1 MAVNRRVTIAT
12 IARSA
17 GVSPATV
24 SRALNHPE
32 LVNAKTLGRINASI
46 RSLGYGGPVEQYREG
61 SSDCRGLVVVNLP
74 WLDNPF
80 YSEIVHGVRVAA
92 RDAGYDMLISWD
104 NITNETA
111 SSFCSM
117 LRRCGASGVITTSP
131 LSAEAI
137 QAVEGLVPLVQCAE
151 RRTDVDAPYVTV
163 DDRSAARRATE
174 HLISCGCR
182 RLAIVAG
189 SNDFKFSRERLE
201 GFLDVTGEYDVSVLP
216 GWILQVPD
224 NSYAL
229 AYSALAHLFDS
240 GEVPDGIFAVSDT
253 FGAAVVRA
261 AHMTGIGIPGDLKV
275 VGFDNAELSTML
287 TPTLTTVN
295 QPRYRMGYAACKILL
310 DLLAGNELG
319 SRSMVLETELIVR
332 ESTSGRP
339 EAAALD

>member
-1 MAVNRRVTIAT
+1 MALGRRVTIAQV
-12 IARSA
+12 AKSS

-32 LVNAKTLGRINASI
+32 LVNPRTLARINASI
-46 RSLGYGGPVEQYREG
+46 RGLGYGGAHAAADG
-61 SSDCRGLVVVNLP
+61 GLIVVNLP

-80 YSEIVHGVRVAA
+80 YSEIVHGARVAA
-92 RDAGYDMLISWD
+92 NDAGYDLLISWD

-111 SSFCSM
+111 RSFCST
-117 LRRCGASGVITTSP
+117 LRRCGASGVITASP
-131 LSAEAI
+131 LSAETI
-137 QAVEGLVPLVQCAE
+137 QAIEAVVPLVQCAE

-163 DDRSAARRATE
+163 DDNLAAQRATE

-201 GFLDVTGEYDVSVLP
+201 GFLEVTRDHDVSVLP

-229 AYSALAHLFDS
+229 AYSALVHLFDS

-261 AHMTGIGIPGDLKV
+261 AHTTGVDIPRDLKV
-275 VGFDNAELSTML
+275 VGFDNAELATML

-295 QPRYRMGYAACKILL
+295 QPRYRMGFSACRILL
-310 DLLAGNELG
+310 DLLAGSELG
-319 SRSMVLETELIVR
+319 SCSMVLETELIVR
-332 ESTSGRP
+332 ESTVGD
-339 EAAALD
+339 AAPVGA

>member
-1 MAVNRRVTIAT
+1 MTLGRRVTIAQV
-12 IARSA
+12 AESS

-32 LVNAKTLGRINASI
+32 LVNPRTLARINASI
-46 RSLGYGGPVEQYREG
+46 RSLGYGGAG
-61 SSDCRGLVVVNLP
+61 AAGDGGLIVVNLP

-80 YSEIVHGVRVAA
+80 YSEIVHGARVAA
-92 RDAGYDMLISWD
+92 SDAGYDLLISWD
-104 NITNETA
+104 NITNDTA
-111 SSFCSM
+111 RSFCST

-137 QAVEGLVPLVQCAE
+137 QAVEAVVPLVQCAE

-163 DDRSAARRATE
+163 DDNLAAQRATE

-201 GFLDVTGEYDVSVLP
+201 GFVEVTRAHDVSVLP

-229 AYSALAHLFDS
+229 AYSALVHLFDS

-261 AHMTGIGIPGDLKV
+261 AHMTGIEIPRDLKV

-295 QPRYRMGYAACKILL
+295 QPRYRMGFSACRLLL
-310 DLLAGNELG
+310 DLLAGNERG
-319 SRSMVLETELIVR
+319 AGSMVLETELIVR
-332 ESTSGRP
+332 ESTIG
-339 EAAALD
+339 EAAPAGA

>member
-1 MAVNRRVTIAT
+1 MSTRRITIAQV
-12 IARSA
+12 AESA

-32 LVNAKTLGRINASI
+32 LVNPKTLGRINSSI
-46 RSLGYGGPVEQYREG
+46 RSLGYAVPGEHYGAEESG
-61 SSDCRGLVVVNLP
+61 CNGLIMLNLP

-80 YSEIVHGVRVAA
+80 YSEIVHGARVAA

-104 NITNETA
+104 KITNETA
-111 SSFCSM
+111 RAFCSM

-137 QAVEGLVPLVQCAE
+137 RAVEAFMPLVQCAE

-163 DDRSAARRATE
+163 DDRLSARRATE

-189 SNDFKFSRERLE
+189 SNDFKYSRERLE
-201 GFLDVTGEYDVSVLP
+201 GFLDVTREYGVSVQP

-224 NSYAL
+224 NSYGL
-229 AYSALAHLFDS
+229 ACSALAHLFDS
-240 GEVPDGIFAVSDT
+240 GVVPDGIFAVSDT
-253 FGAAVVRA
+253 FGAAVIRA
-261 AHMTGIGIPGDLKV
+261 AHTTGIEIPRDLKV

-295 QPRYRMGYAACKILL
+295 QPRYRMGYSACRILI
-310 DLLAGNELG
+310 DLLAGYELG

-332 ESTSGRP
+332 ESTAG
-339 EAAALD
+339 EAVA

>member
-1 MAVNRRVTIAT
+1 MPGNRRVTIAQ
-12 IARSA
+12 IAEST

-32 LVNAKTLGRINASI
+32 LVSPKTLGRINSSI
-46 RSLGYGGPVEQYREG
+46 RNLGYGGPFEQY
-61 SSDCRGLVVVNLP
+61 SAASPDCNGLIMVNLP

-80 YSEIVHGVRVAA
+80 YSEIVHGARVAA

-104 NITNETA
+104 NITNETVDA
-111 SSFCSM
+111 FCSM
-117 LRRCGASGVITTSP
+117 LRRSGAAGVITTSP

-137 QAVEGLVPLVQCAE
+137 RAVEAYVPLVQCAE
-151 RRTDVDAPYVTV
+151 CRTDVDAPYVTV
-163 DDRSAARRATE
+163 DDHLVARRATE
-174 HLISCGCR
+174 HLISCGCH

-189 SNDFKFSRERLE
+189 SNDFKYSRERVE
-201 GFLDVTGEYDVSVLP
+201 GFLETTQEHDVSVLP

-229 AYSALAHLFDS
+229 AYSALTHLFDT

-261 AHMTGIGIPGDLKV
+261 AHMTGITIPGDLKV
-275 VGFDNAELSTML
+275 TSVDNAELSTML

-295 QPRYRMGYAACKILL
+295 QPRYRMGYSACRILL
-310 DLLAGNELG
+310 DMLDENELG

-332 ESTSGRP
+332 ESTATG
-339 EAAALD
+339 L

>member
-1 MAVNRRVTIAT
+1 MTGGRRVTIAQV
-12 IARSA
+12 AEGA

-32 LVNAKTLGRINASI
+32 LVNPKTLARINETI
-46 RSLGYGGPVEQYREG
+46 RSLSYAGPVEQYRDG
-61 SSDCRGLVVVNLP
+61 ASDGRGLVVVNLP

-92 RDAGYDMLISWD
+92 RNAGYDMLISWD

-137 QAVEGLVPLVQCAE
+137 QAVEALVPLVQCAE

-163 DDRSAARRATE
+163 DDHAASQRATE

-201 GFLDVTGEYDVSVLP
+201 GFLDVTRENDVEVLP

-229 AYSALAHLFDS
+229 AYSALVHLFDS

-261 AHMTGIGIPGDLKV
+261 AHMMGIEIPRDLKV

-295 QPRYRMGYAACKILL
+295 QPRFRMGYSACKILL
-310 DLLAGNELG
+310 DLLDGNELG

-332 ESTSGRP
+332 ESTATG
-339 EAAALD
+339 L

>member
-137 QAVEGLVPLVQCAE
+137 QAVEGLVPSCSA
-151 RRTDVDAPYVTV
+151 
-163 DDRSAARRATE
+163 RSAAPT
-174 HLISCGCR
+174 
-182 RLAIVAG
+182 
-189 SNDFKFSRERLE
+189 
-201 GFLDVTGEYDVSVLP
+201 
-216 GWILQVPD
+216 
-224 NSYAL
+224 
-229 AYSALAHLFDS
+229 
-240 GEVPDGIFAVSDT
+240 
-253 FGAAVVRA
+253 
-261 AHMTGIGIPGDLKV
+261 
-275 VGFDNAELSTML
+275 STR
-287 TPTLTTVN
+287 PT
-295 QPRYRMGYAACKILL
+295 
-310 DLLAGNELG
+310 
-319 SRSMVLETELIVR
+319 SRSTTAPPR
-332 ESTSGRP
+332 DAPRSTSSP
-339 EAAALD
+339 AAADGSPSWRAPTTSSSRASASRGFST

>member
-1 MAVNRRVTIAT
+1 MAVNRRVTIAQ
-12 IARSA
+12 IAESA

-24 SRALNHPE
+24 SRAFNHPE
-32 LVNAKTLGRINASI
+32 LVNDKTLGRINASI

-92 RDAGYDMLISWD
+92 HNAGYDMLISWD

-137 QAVEGLVPLVQCAE
+137 QAVEAVVPLVQCAE
-151 RRTDVDAPYVTV
+151 SRSDVDAPYVTI
-163 DDRSAARRATE
+163 DDHQAARRAAE
-174 HLISCGCR
+174 HLISCGCT
-182 RLAIVAG
+182 RLGIVAG
-189 SNDFKFSRERLE
+189 SNEFKFSRERLE
-201 GFLDVTGEYDVSVLP
+201 GFLDTTARNDVRVLP

-229 AYSALAHLFDS
+229 AYSALTHLFDS

-261 AHMTGIGIPGDLKV
+261 AHTTGIEIPRDLKV

-295 QPRYRMGYAACKILL
+295 QPRYRMGYSACRILI

-332 ESTSGRP
+332 ESTAGEVTGP
-339 EAAALD
+339 AA

>member
-1 MAVNRRVTIAT
+1 MAVSKRITIAQ
-12 IARSA
+12 IAESA

-32 LVNAKTLGRINASI
+32 LVNDKTLGRINASI
-46 RSLGYGGPVEQYREG
+46 RNLGYGGPVERYRE
-61 SSDCRGLVVVNLP
+61 SLSDCRGLVVVNLP

-92 RDAGYDMLISWD
+92 RNAGFDMLISWD

-111 SSFCSM
+111 RSFCST

-137 QAVEGLVPLVQCAE
+137 QAVEAVVPLVQCSE
-151 RRTDVDAPYVTV
+151 CRTDVDAPYVTI
-163 DDRSAARRATE
+163 DDRQAASKATG
-174 HLISCGCR
+174 HLVSCGCK

-189 SNDFKFSRERLE
+189 SNEFKYSRDRIQ
-201 GFLDVTGEYDVSVLP
+201 GFLDTAKRSGVSVLP

-229 AYSALAHLFDS
+229 AYSALSHLFDS

-253 FGAAVVRA
+253 FGAAVVHA
-261 AHMTGIGIPGDLKV
+261 AHTTGIDIPRDLKV
-275 VGFDNAELSTML
+275 IGFDNAELSMML

-295 QPRYRMGYAACKILL
+295 QPRYRMGYSACRILIDLL
-310 DLLAGNELG
+310 DGNEAG
-319 SRSMVLETELIVR
+319 SHSMVLDTELIIR
-332 ESTSGRP
+332 ESTAGGP
-339 EAAALD
+339 ETGTA

>member
-1 MAVNRRVTIAT
+1 MAVTRRVTIAQV
-12 IARSA
+12 AESS

-24 SRALNHPE
+24 SRAINHPE
-32 LVNAKTLGRINASI
+32 LVNAKTLNRVNSSI
-46 RSLGYGGPVEQYREG
+46 RNLGYAGPIEQYREG
-61 SSDCRGLVVVNLP
+61 ALDGRGLVIVNLP

-80 YSEIVHGVRVAA
+80 YSEIVHGARVAA
-92 RDAGYDMLISWD
+92 CDAGYDMLISWD

-137 QAVEGLVPLVQCAE
+137 QSVEAVVPLVQCAE
-151 RRTDVDAPYVTV
+151 RRTDVDAPYVTI
-163 DDRSAARRATE
+163 DDHQAARKATE
-174 HLISCGCR
+174 HLIACGCK

-189 SNDFKFSRERLE
+189 SSEFKFSRERLE
-201 GFLDVTGEYDVSVLP
+201 GFLDTMSKNGLGVPP

-224 NSYAL
+224 NSYTL
-229 AYSALAHLFDS
+229 AYSALTHLFDS
-240 GEVPDGIFAVSDT
+240 GEIPDGIFAVSDT

-261 AHMTGIGIPGDLKV
+261 AHMTGVNIPGDLMV

-295 QPRYRMGYAACKILL
+295 QPRYRMGYSACRTLL
-310 DLLAGNELG
+310 DLLAGRDLR

-332 ESTSGRP
+332 ESTASP
-339 EAAALD
+339 AA

>member
-1 MAVNRRVTIAT
+1 MAVNRRVTIAQ
-12 IARSA
+12 IAESA

-32 LVNAKTLGRINASI
+32 LVNDRTLGRINSSI
-46 RSLGYGGPVEQYREG
+46 RNLGYGGPVDQYREG
-61 SSDCRGLVVVNLP
+61 SPDCRGLVVVNLP

-92 RDAGYDMLISWD
+92 NNAGYDTLISWD
-104 NITNETA
+104 IITNETA
-111 SSFCSM
+111 RSFCSM

-131 LSAEAI
+131 LSARAI
-137 QAVEGLVPLVQCAE
+137 QAVEAVVPLVQCAE
-151 RRTDVDAPYVTV
+151 SRPDVDAPYVTI
-163 DDRSAARRATE
+163 DDHLAASRATE
-174 HLISCGCR
+174 HLISCGCK

-189 SNDFKFSRERLE
+189 SNEFKFSRERLE
-201 GFLDVTGEYDVSVLP
+201 GFLDTTARSDVRVLP
-216 GWILQVPD
+216 GWILQIPD

-229 AYSALAHLFDS
+229 AYSALTHLFDS

-261 AHMTGIGIPGDLKV
+261 AHTTGIEIPRDLKV

-295 QPRYRMGYAACKILL
+295 QPRYRMGYSACRILI
-310 DLLAGNELG
+310 DLLAGYELG

-332 ESTSGRP
+332 ESTAG
-339 EAAALD
+339 EAVA